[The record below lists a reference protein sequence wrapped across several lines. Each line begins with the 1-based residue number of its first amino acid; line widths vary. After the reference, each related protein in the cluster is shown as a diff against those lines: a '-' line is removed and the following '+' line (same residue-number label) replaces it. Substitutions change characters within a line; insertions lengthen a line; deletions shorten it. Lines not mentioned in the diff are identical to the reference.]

1 VRAVAAL
8 ACLAFAAAAAAE
20 PPHPGGDW
28 AFAPKDARPHP
39 STRYGLPFDP
49 VFPRYLTYTDTH
61 TGRNRHAL
69 DFVLP
74 TGTPVWAARE
84 GVVARVVDGFTEGG
98 LDPALM
104 NSANL
109 VAVLH
114 ADGTFALYV
123 HLSPGIPVKE
133 GERVARGQ
141 VIGASGHT
149 GFSSGPHL
157 HFVVCRNGVDGVTSI
172 PFRFGAPGTA
182 GFVPKIGSYVG
193 FPPRPTIE
201 LALYDA
207 SGKPIRPGVAL
218 PVRAGDETRIRVE
231 ARPTGAA
238 ARDVTGHPRL
248 FLVSMT
254 PWNLDVLGP
263 GELAFRPMA
272 QYARE
277 WDVDLDVATVG
288 VFFLNGEQREI
299 GLGKVEFHFIDRIRK
314 TPRAEAPRER

>member
-1 VRAVAAL
+1 MRAVAAL

-20 PPHPGGDW
+20 PPPPGGEW

-182 GFVPKIGSYVG
+182 GFLPKIGSYVG

-201 LALYDA
+201 LAFYDA

-218 PVRAGDETRIRVE
+218 PVRAGEEARIRVE
-231 ARPTGAA
+231 AR
-238 ARDVTGHPRL
+238 RDGGSVRL
-248 FLVSMT
+248 SVQDRGIGVAKAEHKKIFEKFYRAEDSLVHETKGS
-254 PWNLDVLGP
+254 
-263 GELAFRPMA
+263 
-272 QYARE
+272 
-277 WDVDLDVATVG
+277 
-288 VFFLNGEQREI
+288 
-299 GLGKVEFHFIDRIRK
+299 GLGLSLVKHIIDAHGGRVEVDSAPGRGSVFTLVLPGR
-314 TPRAEAPRER
+314 PAE